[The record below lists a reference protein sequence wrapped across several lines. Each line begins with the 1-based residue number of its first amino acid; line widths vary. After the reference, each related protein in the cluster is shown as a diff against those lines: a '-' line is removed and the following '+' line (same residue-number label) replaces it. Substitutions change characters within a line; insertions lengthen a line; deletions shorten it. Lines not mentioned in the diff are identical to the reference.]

1 MRWRRLARS
10 ATAYAAPIPPFASGS
25 AFWPTGSPAG
35 PWKCSRR
42 LDRRALTVLE
52 NSRLILGLFTN
63 PSSRASMLAGLRTGF
78 ESGEKY
84 YVTSR
89 RDVLGGLD
97 KHVYGY
103 SCRARTR
110 VRRSCHRGSVGRP
123 LGRNRA
129 DGIVHGLGGSVRF
142 LYRGRDRPRLTA
154 G

>member
-1 MRWRRLARS
+1 RSAPRALPSRPILWIGALAGRSMRYSRLSRS
-10 ATAYAAPIPPFASGS
+10 ATACAAPILRFASGS

-35 PWKCSRR
+35 PLNCSRR

-63 PSSRASMLAGLRTGF
+63 PSSRAPMLAGLRPGF

-97 KHVYGY
+97 KHEYA
-103 SCRARTR
+103 SRARNR
-110 VRRSCHRGSVGRP
+110 ARRRGRRGSVAGRP

-129 DGIVHGLGGSVRF
+129 DGI
-142 LYRGRDRPRLTA
+142 
-154 G
+154 